1 MKLLNF
7 ENFLNESSTKKTT
20 LKKVTNADIV
30 DGKYIV
36 PDGVTTLGDDCFYS
50 CTALETIDLRGVTT
64 LGDRCFYGC
73 AALQSIDLKGVT
85 MLGDGCFTS
94 CRALELVR
102 ADRTPQLGKDV
113 FLGCNK
119 LVVQEDLAR
128 RWKTKEISKKF
139 GI

>member
-7 ENFLNESSTKKTT
+7 ENFLNESSTSI
-20 LKKVTNADIV
+20 LNRVTEADIV

-36 PDGVTTLGDDCFYS
+36 PDGVTTLGEACFYI
-50 CTALETIDLRGVTT
+50 CT
-64 LGDRCFYGC
+64 
-73 AALQSIDLKGVT
+73 ALQSIDLGGVT
-85 MLGDGCFTS
+85 MLGDGCFWDCTALES
-94 CRALELVR
+94 IDLKGVTTLGEDCFAGCRALELVR

-113 FLGCNK
+113 FWDCEK

-128 RWKTKEISKKF
+128 RWKLKEISKKF